1 MTESGFLRTA
11 TRRPE
16 PDRSD
21 HVRLVH
27 AESGGKPAGQP
38 RLLPLVA
45 GLCLL
50 ASCGSVERV
59 KTLITGPSSP
69 YLSGYVGEVAAD
81 EPRATLVARDVL
93 ARGGNAADAAAALGM
108 SLSVTLPSR
117 ASLGA
122 GGACLA
128 FDAASR
134 SAPDAILFT
143 PVGGAG
149 GAGADRPA
157 SVPMLARGLFLM
169 QARHGSVGFDEL
181 TRPAS
186 GLARSGITV
195 SRALAEDLAQVS
207 RPLLADPGAQAVFA
221 GGGDR
226 VPVAGD
232 KLVQPQLADTLD
244 HLVLL
249 GVGDLYTGALAAN
262 FVAGANVAGGGL
274 DVPTMRASL
283 PTSRA
288 PLIMEDGPGRGS
300 RPVRIAFLPPPADGG
315 LAAAAAFKGLQD
327 GQADIVRL
335 SEATAAAWRA
345 AHPAPDNA
353 ARLTGQAQAALAA
366 ETSPTGVL
374 GGLPAST
381 SFVVLDRSGN
391 VVSCAISM
399 DNLFGT
405 GRIAGDTGIVL
416 GASPS
421 RLPAPLLAAAIAWTR
436 SEHQFRAAVAGS
448 GQNQAAAAVARGLR
462 DALDNSTPLIRPAA
476 GIGRINVI
484 SCPQGLPGDSAS
496 CVGEADPH
504 GAGLAI
510 GSN

>member
-1 MTESGFLRTA
+1 MSL
-11 TRRPE
+11 
-16 PDRSD
+16 
-21 HVRLVH
+21 L
-27 AESGGKPAGQP
+27 AG
-38 RLLPLVA
+38 V
-45 GLCLL
+45 CLL
-50 ASCGSVERV
+50 AGCGSVDKVR
-59 KTLITGPSSP
+59 TLIAGPSSP
-69 YLSGYVGEVAAD
+69 YLSGYVGEVVAD

-108 SLSVTLPSR
+108 SLAVTLPSR

-128 FDAASR
+128 FDAGSR
-134 SAPDAILFT
+134 SAPEAILFT
-143 PVGGAG
+143 PVAGPGGAG
-149 GAGADRPA
+149 SASDRPA

-169 QARHGSVGFDEL
+169 QARHGTVGFDEL
-181 TRPAS
+181 IRPAA

-207 RPLLADPGAQAVFA
+207 QPLLADPGARAVFG
-221 GGGDR
+221 GGGDT

-232 KLVQPQLADTLD
+232 RLVQPQLADTLA
-244 HLVLL
+244 HIALI
-249 GVGDLYTGALAAN
+249 GVGDLYTGALAAT
-262 FVAGANVAGGGL
+262 FVAGADAAGGGL
-274 DVPTMRASL
+274 DVQTMRAAL

-288 PLIMEDGPGRGS
+288 PLVLEGGPRGGEA
-300 RPVRIAFLPPPADGG
+300 VRIAFLPPPADGG
-315 LAAAAAFKGLQD
+315 LAAAAAFQDLQRD
-327 GQADIVRL
+327 GHADPVQR

-345 AHPAPDNA
+345 AHPTADNA
-353 ARLTGQAQAALAA
+353 ARLTQQAQAALD
-366 ETSPTGVL
+366 SPSGATGGL
-374 GGLPAST
+374 GRLPAST

-391 VVSCAISM
+391 AISCAISM

-448 GQNQAAAAVARGLR
+448 GQNQAAAAVAEGLR
-462 DALDNSTPLIRPAA
+462 AALDNATPLVRPT
-476 GIGRINVI
+476 GGTGRVNVV
-484 SCPQGLPGDSAS
+484 SCPRGLPGDSAS
-496 CVGEADPH
+496 CVGAADPR

-510 GSN
+510 GSD

>member
-1 MTESGFLRTA
+1 MG
-11 TRRPE
+11 TRHR
-16 PDRSD
+16 
-21 HVRLVH
+21 RLF
-27 AESGGKPAGQP
+27 
-38 RLLPLVA
+38 PLVA

-50 ASCGSVERV
+50 AGCSSVQRV
-59 KTLITGPSSP
+59 RTLITGPTSP
-69 YLSGYVGEVAAD
+69 YLSGYVGEVVAD

-134 SAPDAILFT
+134 SVPDAILFT
-143 PVGGAG
+143 PVAGGGVASGAG
-149 GAGADRPA
+149 YDRPA

-169 QARHGSVGFDEL
+169 QTRHGSVGFDEL
-181 TRPAS
+181 TRPAA

-207 RPLLADPGAQAVFA
+207 APLLADPGARAIFA

-232 KLVQPQLADTLD
+232 RLLQPQLADTLS
-244 HLVLL
+244 HIALI
-249 GVGDLYTGALAAN
+249 GVGDLYNGALATTFA
-262 FVAGANVAGGGL
+262 AGANAAGGGL
-274 DVPTMRASL
+274 DAPTMRAAL
-283 PTSRA
+283 PTARA
-288 PLIMEDGPGRGS
+288 PLVLESGRLSGGAA
-300 RPVRIAFLPPPADGG
+300 RIAFLPPPADGG
-315 LAAAAAFKGLQD
+315 LGAAAAFEGLQGGRTD
-327 GQADIVRL
+327 TVRR
-335 SEATAAAWRA
+335 SEAIVAAWRA
-345 AHPAPDNA
+345 AHPAADNA
-353 ARLTGQAQAALAA
+353 SRLTEQAQAALSA
-366 ETSPTGVL
+366 EPGSSAVL
-374 GGLPAST
+374 GRLPAST

-391 VVSCAISM
+391 AVSCAISM

-421 RLPAPLLAAAIAWTR
+421 RVPAPLLAAAIAWNR
-436 SEHQFRAAVAGS
+436 ADHSFRAAAAGSGQNDAAAAVAGS
-448 GQNQAAAAVARGLR
+448 LH
-462 DALDNSTPLIRPAA
+462 DALRGSTPLIRPA
-476 GIGRINVI
+476 GGTGRVNVV
-484 SCPQGLPGDSAS
+484 SCPNGLPGDAAS
-496 CVGEADPH
+496 CVGATDPR
-504 GAGLAI
+504 GAGLAV